1 MKKITTADFLVNQI
15 ENQNLY
21 QIDAKSLFAN
31 SYDNK
36 IYNFFSY
43 NTKIA
48 EYDKITNI
56 LTITKNFYSRT
67 TAKHK
72 SLLKNHFKNWAKA
85 EILEI

>member
-1 MKKITTADFLVNQI
+1 MKKITSSDFLVSQI

-36 IYNFFSY
+36 TYNIFSY
-43 NTKIA
+43 NTKIG
-48 EYDKITNI
+48 EYNKITNI
-56 LTITKNFYSRT
+56 LTITKKFYSRT

-72 SLLKNHFKNWAKA
+72 ALLKRHFKNWANA

>member
-1 MKKITTADFLVNQI
+1 MKKITTSDFLVNQI

-21 QIDAKSLFAN
+21 QIDSKSLFAN

-36 IYNFFSY
+36 IYNLFSY
-43 NTKIA
+43 NTKIG
-48 EYDKITNI
+48 EYNKITNI
-56 LTITKNFYSRT
+56 LTITKNFYSKT

-72 SLLKNHFKNWAKA
+72 ALLKRHFKTWANA

>member
-1 MKKITTADFLVNQI
+1 MKKITTTEFLVNQI

-31 SYDNK
+31 SYDNNT
-36 IYNFFSY
+36 YNFFSY

-48 EYDKITNI
+48 EYDEITNI
-56 LTITKNFYSRT
+56 LTITKKFYSMT
-67 TAKHK
+67 TSKHK
-72 SLLKNHFKNWAKA
+72 SLLKRHFKNWANA

>member
-1 MKKITTADFLVNQI
+1 MKKITTTEFLVNQI

-31 SYDNK
+31 SYDNNT
-36 IYNFFSY
+36 YNFFSY

-56 LTITKNFYSRT
+56 LTITKKFYSRT

-72 SLLKNHFKNWAKA
+72 SLLKRHFNNLAKA

>member
-1 MKKITTADFLVNQI
+1 MKKITTADFFVNQI

-31 SYDNK
+31 SYDNN

-56 LTITKNFYSRT
+56 LKITKNFYSRT

-72 SLLKNHFKNWAKA
+72 SLLKNHFKTWANAK
-85 EILEI
+85 ILEI

>member
-1 MKKITTADFLVNQI
+1 MKKITTSDFLVNQI

-21 QIDAKSLFAN
+21 QIDAKSLFVN

-36 IYNFFSY
+36 IYNIFSY

-72 SLLKNHFKNWAKA
+72 ALLKRHFKNWVNA